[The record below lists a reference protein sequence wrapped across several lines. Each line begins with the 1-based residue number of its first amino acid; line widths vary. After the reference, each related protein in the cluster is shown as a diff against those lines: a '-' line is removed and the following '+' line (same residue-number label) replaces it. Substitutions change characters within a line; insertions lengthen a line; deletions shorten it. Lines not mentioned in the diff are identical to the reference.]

1 MKWKKKNHWN
11 GMELE
16 WKYNGK
22 QFDKWRGKINRWNG
36 NGMENY
42 IYCKILLEMEWNG
55 NGMEMEIKWKIGI
68 ELNADLYF
76 RQREILQKYWKN
88 CSLV

>member
-1 MKWKKKNHWN
+1 
-11 GMELE
+11 
-16 WKYNGK
+16 
-22 QFDKWRGKINRWNG
+22 
-36 NGMENY
+36 MENY
-42 IYCKILLEMEWNG
+42 IYYKILLEMEWNG